1 VPACSPVVHGVEY
14 AYGKHDRPSSGIFEV
29 LPRRCPGYAFR
40 EPVLVGT
47 RDLTRA
53 EVCALK
59 AELAKDFTGDAYN
72 LVSRNC
78 NCFCDASSASRPG
91 STDSAQDQGRLHVVG
106 HPGGR
111 PRTSQNSRGI
121 CQKRSARYVS
131 QNQTVDAV
139 PEKCASRYA
148 VKVAAPQH
156 TNVSVR

>member
-1 VPACSPVVHGVEY
+1 VEY

-72 LVSRNC
+72 LCPATATASATPRPHPALRQPTRPKIRVVFTWWVIPGDGRAPAKILGEFVRN
-78 NCFCDASSASRPG
+78 G
-91 STDSAQDQGRLHVVG
+91 V
-106 HPGGR
+106 
-111 PRTSQNSRGI
+111 RGT
-121 CQKRSARYVS
+121 CRKTKPWTLCLRSARHD
-131 QNQTVDAV
+131 TL
-139 PEKCASRYA
+139 
-148 VKVAAPQH
+148 
-156 TNVSVR
+156 